1 MLEKALEHKQ
11 IDFMGIRKL
20 LGTVSVV
27 LVVVSLASL
36 VVNGL
41 NFGLDFTS
49 GTAVRL
55 NYDQPV
61 VINEVN
67 ATLQSNGYDEAVV
80 VNFGSDRD
88 IRILLPVNAEVPE
101 AEQAAQAVQVG
112 ETIAGLLRQ
121 ESNANITLQGSDYVS
136 AKVGAELAEQGGLG
150 MLVAL
155 GIIMVY
161 ISVRFQFKFS
171 VGAVV
176 ALAHDLII
184 TLGIF
189 SITGMEFDLNTLA
202 ALLAIIG
209 YSLNDTI
216 VVSDRIRENFRRMRK
231 GTPEEMVNVSLNQTL
246 SRTLITSFTTL
257 LVLLSILFIGGE
269 TTQGFAIA
277 LIIGV
282 VIGTYSSIYV
292 ASNVI
297 LYMRVTRED
306 LMIPVKEGAE
316 LDDMP

>member
-1 MLEKALEHKQ
+1 MVSKSE
-11 IDFMGIRKL
+11 IDFMGVRRIAAGMSAL
-20 LGTVSVV
+20 FAVVSVI
-27 LVVVSLASL
+27 SLF
-36 VVNGL
+36 VNSL

-49 GTAVRL
+49 GTSVRL
-55 NYDQPV
+55 NYSETIDLDQ
-61 VINEVN
+61 VN
-67 ATLQSNGYDEAVV
+67 LTLQQNGYGDAVV
-80 VNFGSDRD
+80 VTFGSDRD
-88 IRILLPVNAEVPE
+88 IRVLLPVDSSVAEQDQ
-101 AEQAAQAVQVG
+101 AEQAAQVG
-112 ETIAGLLRQ
+112 ESLAAMLQQEARGQVTLL
-121 ESNANITLQGSDYVS
+121 GSDYVS
-136 AKVGAELAEQGGLG
+136 AKVGGELAEQGGLG

-161 ISVRFQFKFS
+161 IAVRFQFKFS

-189 SITGMEFDLNTLA
+189 SVFQMEFNLNTLA
-202 ALLAIIG
+202 AMLAIIG

-231 GTPEEMVNVSLNQTL
+231 GSPIEMVNASLNQTL
-246 SRTLITSFTTL
+246 SRTLITSLTTL
-257 LVLLSILFIGGE
+257 LVLFSILFIGGE
-269 TTQGFAIA
+269 STQGFAIA

-282 VIGTYSSIYV
+282 VIGTYSSIYI

-297 LYMRVTRED
+297 IYMNVTRED

-316 LDDMP
+316 LDDLP

>member
-1 MLEKALEHKQ
+1 MLSKSE
-11 IDFMGIRKL
+11 IDFMGVRRIAAGISAL
-20 LGTVSVV
+20 LAVVSVI
-27 LVVVSLASL
+27 SLF
-36 VVNGL
+36 VNSL

-49 GTAVRL
+49 GTSVRL
-55 NYDQPV
+55 NYSETFDLDQ
-61 VINEVN
+61 VN
-67 ATLQSNGYDEAVV
+67 LTLQQNGYGDAVV
-80 VNFGSDRD
+80 VTFGSDRD
-88 IRILLPVNAEVPE
+88 IRVLLPVDSSVAEQDQ
-101 AEQAAQAVQVG
+101 AEQAAQVGGSLAAMLQREARGQV
-112 ETIAGLLRQ
+112 TLL
-121 ESNANITLQGSDYVS
+121 GSDYVS
-136 AKVGAELAEQGGLG
+136 AKVGGELAEQGGLG

-161 ISVRFQFKFS
+161 IAVRFQFKFS

-189 SITGMEFDLNTLA
+189 SVFQMEFNLNTLA
-202 ALLAIIG
+202 AMLAIIG

-231 GTPEEMVNVSLNQTL
+231 GSPIEMVNASLNQTL
-246 SRTLITSFTTL
+246 SRTLITSLTTL
-257 LVLLSILFIGGE
+257 LVLFSILFIGGE
-269 TTQGFAIA
+269 STQGFAIA

-282 VIGTYSSIYV
+282 VIGTYSSIYI

-297 LYMRVTRED
+297 IYMNVTRED

-316 LDDMP
+316 LGDLP